1 MEPHSSLMAANE
13 LRTKALRGYRLLL
26 RSRKVPFRDDH
37 LALAESA
44 KELRRQFEAHR
55 AETDTLAIQEML
67 RGVQQANEMLLYHIA
82 QGRRNEEGNYEVK
95 ITPEQGGKME
105 TETEIAHIDSDNIPP
120 KPKPLIETVPASKQ

>member
-1 MEPHSSLMAANE
+1 MDHIHHPAAANE
-13 LRTKALRGYRLLL
+13 LRTGRCAATGCYCAAA
-26 RSRKVPFRDDH
+26 SSFRDDH

-67 RGVQQANEMLLYHIA
+67 RGVQANEMLLYHIA

-120 KPKPLIETVPASKQ
+120 KPKPP